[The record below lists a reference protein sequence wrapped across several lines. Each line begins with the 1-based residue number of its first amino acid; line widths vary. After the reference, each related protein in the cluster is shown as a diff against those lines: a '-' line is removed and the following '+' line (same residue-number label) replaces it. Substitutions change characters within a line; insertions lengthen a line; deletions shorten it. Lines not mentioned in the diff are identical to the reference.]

1 MAEPRQVTFRLEEPL
16 RESAAAGRH
25 NFINLMAGVLGDA
38 GYGVEFADLSAP
50 VRDHSLT
57 HMAAP
62 PDDRGLVFRR
72 AYHYPFWQIDPL
84 PQRWHWAVARRPFD
98 AAEVPKDALRFF
110 DFWRRRLFGEAP
122 SEARRG
128 GFLYLPLQGHLRRQ
142 RSFQRCT
149 PLEMVA
155 AVAETGRQAVV
166 TLHPKEAYAAADR
179 AALAALVARHD
190 NLRLGTDDM
199 VTLLRDCDG
208 VVTMNSAVAFS
219 GYFFEKPALLYAG
232 RTFTTSP
239 YRVIWRGSPSICRRL
254 KRTGHPSPSTFT
266 GSGRCRRS
274 TRVGPRPRRGSPR
287 GCVTWAGISSRMKK
301 GAAKGAFHHDH
312 WAEIRGTLRSS
323 FAAPPWG
330 GRPLRWKPP
339 DRP

>member
-16 RESAAAGRH
+16 RVSAAAGRH
-25 NFINLMAGVLGDA
+25 NFINLMAGVLEGA
-38 GYGVEFADLSAP
+38 GYRIEFADLSAP
-50 VRDHSLT
+50 VRSPSLT

-98 AAEVPKDALRFF
+98 AVEVPKDASRFF

-122 SEARRG
+122 FAARRG

-232 RTFTTSP
+232 
-239 YRVIWRGSPSICRRL
+239 
-254 KRTGHPSPSTFT
+254 
-266 GSGRCRRS
+266 
-274 TRVGPRPRRGSPR
+274 
-287 GCVTWAGISSRMKK
+287 AD
-301 GAAKGAFHHDH
+301 FHHIALQGDLARVSKDLSALDAH
-312 WAEIRGTLRSS
+312 RPP
-323 FAAPPWG
+323 FAKYIYWFWQMQAINA
-330 GRPLRWKPP
+330 GRPEGASRIAERLRNFGW
-339 DRP
+339 DL